1 MRLRCGCRAPLSG
14 GDLALKSRPLR
25 GLRRARGVFRIAYVR
40 SRRHARN
47 GRTRFLHRRVPRV
60 YISAYSVYPRIR
72 NRATSIA
79 GRGGTWRCR
88 WVRAST
94 ALPRATPRC
103 PNPVLL
109 RYFPV
114 LHGPRSP
121 RRTLAAP
128 GAGRGF
134 NGITRASRGRRSS
147 DRNLCAVHSGRPECP
162 SPGCTARY
170 YKPDSSVPQVG
181 VKHGSK
187 TLVPLG
193 LSLIEKGGRD
203 LSCGN
208 DVQSVHRR

>member
-47 GRTRFLHRRVPRV
+47 GRTRFLHRV
-60 YISAYSVYPRIR
+60 YPAYSVYRIR

-79 GRGGTWRCR
+79 GRVVAARGG
-88 WVRAST
+88 AGGS
-94 ALPRATPRC
+94 APLPRYPAQPEPPDAPT
-103 PNPVLL
+103 

-162 SPGCTARY
+162 SPGCT
-170 YKPDSSVPQVG
+170 
-181 VKHGSK
+181 
-187 TLVPLG
+187 LL
-193 LSLIEKGGRD
+193 
-203 LSCGN
+203 
-208 DVQSVHRR
+208 

>member
-47 GRTRFLHRRVPRV
+47 GRTRFLHR
-60 YISAYSVYPRIR
+60 VYPACICDGGIISPRTARIPYSESR
-72 NRATSIA
+72 YVD
-79 GRGGTWRCR
+79 RGSWRHVAVPVGPR
-88 WVRAST
+88 
-94 ALPRATPRC
+94 LYRATPR
-103 PNPVLL
+103 NPQMPQPGTRA

-162 SPGCTARY
+162 SPGCT
-170 YKPDSSVPQVG
+170 
-181 VKHGSK
+181 
-187 TLVPLG
+187 LL
-193 LSLIEKGGRD
+193 
-203 LSCGN
+203 
-208 DVQSVHRR
+208 

>member
-47 GRTRFLHRRVPRV
+47 GRTRFLHR
-60 YISAYSVYPRIR
+60 VYPACISPRT
-72 NRATSIA
+72 AYTVFGIA
-79 GRGGTWRCR
+79 LRRSRVVAARGG
-88 WVRAST
+88 AGGS
-94 ALPRATPRC
+94 APLPRYPAQPPDAPT
-103 PNPVLL
+103 

-162 SPGCTARY
+162 SPGCTRY
-170 YKPDSSVPQVG
+170 YRNRTPVCRKSGSSTVRRRWYPWDSV
-181 VKHGSK
+181 
-187 TLVPLG
+187 
-193 LSLIEKGGRD
+193 
-203 LSCGN
+203 
-208 DVQSVHRR
+208 

>member
-47 GRTRFLHRRVPRV
+47 GRTRFLHR
-60 YISAYSVYPRIR
+60 VYPACISPRT
-72 NRATSIA
+72 AYTPVFGIA
-79 GRGGTWRCR
+79 LRRSRVVAARGG
-88 WVRAST
+88 AGGS
-94 ALPRATPRC
+94 APLPRYPAQPPDAPT
-103 PNPVLL
+103 

-147 DRNLCAVHSGRPECP
+147 DRNLCCGAFGGRPP
-162 SPGCTARY
+162 SVRVRAARHVTINRTPVCRKSGSSTVRRRWY
-170 YKPDSSVPQVG
+170 PWDSV
-181 VKHGSK
+181 
-187 TLVPLG
+187 
-193 LSLIEKGGRD
+193 
-203 LSCGN
+203 
-208 DVQSVHRR
+208 

>member
-47 GRTRFLHRRVPRV
+47 GRTRFLHR
-60 YISAYSVYPRIR
+60 VYPACISPRT
-72 NRATSIA
+72 AYTVFGIA
-79 GRGGTWRCR
+79 LRRSRVVAARGG
-88 WVRAST
+88 AGGS
-94 ALPRATPRC
+94 APLPRYPAQPPDAPT
-103 PNPVLL
+103 

-162 SPGCTARY
+162 SPGCTRY
-170 YKPDSSVPQVG
+170 YKPRTPAVPASRGQRGQARFEDVG
-181 VKHGSK
+181 TPG
-187 TLVPLG
+187 T
-193 LSLIEKGGRD
+193 
-203 LSCGN
+203 
-208 DVQSVHRR
+208 QSDRKRRTRFVVR

>member
-47 GRTRFLHRRVPRV
+47 GRTRFLDTVCVPRV
-60 YISAYSVYPRIR
+60 YIYSGAYTVFG
-72 NRATSIA
+72 IA
-79 GRGGTWRCR
+79 LRRRRSRVVAARGG
-88 WVRAST
+88 AGGS
-94 ALPRATPRC
+94 APLPRYPAQPPDAPT
-103 PNPVLL
+103 

-162 SPGCTARY
+162 SPGCTLLYNRTPVCRKSGSSTVRRRWY
-170 YKPDSSVPQVG
+170 PWDSV
-181 VKHGSK
+181 
-187 TLVPLG
+187 
-193 LSLIEKGGRD
+193 
-203 LSCGN
+203 
-208 DVQSVHRR
+208 

>member
-1 MRLRCGCRAPLSG
+1 MRGMAVLGSYTVC
-14 GDLALKSRPLR
+14 
-25 GLRRARGVFRIAYVR
+25 
-40 SRRHARN
+40 
-47 GRTRFLHRRVPRV
+47 TPRV
-60 YISAYSVYPRIR
+60 YLRVQRIPPYSESRYVDRGSWRHVAVPVGPR
-72 NRATSIA
+72 
-79 GRGGTWRCR
+79 
-88 WVRAST
+88 
-94 ALPRATPRC
+94 LYRATPRQA
-103 PNPVLL
+103 PRNAPDAPT

>member
-47 GRTRFLHRRVPRV
+47 GRTRFLHR
-60 YISAYSVYPRIR
+60 VYPACISPRT
-72 NRATSIA
+72 AYTVFGIA
-79 GRGGTWRCR
+79 LRRSRVVAARGG
-88 WVRAST
+88 AGGS
-94 ALPRATPRC
+94 APLPRYPAQPPDAPT
-103 PNPVLL
+103 

-147 DRNLCAVHSGRPECP
+147 YRNLCAVHSGRPECP